1 MFRYAS
7 RQCLLPITYL
17 TSFLTTRPKCLLW
30 TGLLACQSLLAQPDL
45 AGIDWLH
52 GEADCEAAKA
62 DPGYIEWQQV
72 TYTPDTI
79 IFRQN
84 KCSNYEAPFVYLFVG
99 EDKSLLIDTGAT
111 DAGGPMLLEL
121 VRDITDTPLVAAHS
135 HGHGDHTAGDEAFA
149 DADNVELVGTGAEA
163 VQTFF
168 GFSNWPYEPTTL
180 DLGNRT
186 LELLPI
192 PGHTVD
198 DLAYY
203 DPATNLLVTGDT
215 LYPGRLYVRDWPGYQ
230 ASIARL
236 HEWIM
241 DKDVAYVLGTHIEM
255 TAEPDVDYPIETT
268 YQPDEHPLTLTTED
282 IAKLH
287 DALVARDMP
296 ERTYLGGFIIWP
308 L

>member
-1 MFRYAS
+1 MFCCTS
-7 RQCLLPITYL
+7 RQSLLPFTKL
-17 TSFLTTRPKCLLW
+17 TALFPARLGFVLW
-30 TGLLACQSLLAQPDL
+30 AGLLACQSLMAQPDL
-45 AGIDWLH
+45 ASIDWLH
-52 GEADCEAAKA
+52 GEADCEAARA
-62 DPGYIEWQQV
+62 APDYVEWQQV
-72 TYTPDTI
+72 TYTANTF

-111 DAGGPMLLEL
+111 EAGGPMLLEL
-121 VRDITDTPLVAAHS
+121 VRDITGTPLVAAHS

-149 DADNVELVGTGAEA
+149 KAEAVELVGTGAEA
-163 VQTFF
+163 VQVYF
-168 GFSNWPYEPTTL
+168 GFSSWPNQAATL

-198 DLAYY
+198 DVAYY

-215 LYPGRLYVRDWPGYQ
+215 LYPGRLYVRDWSGYQ
-230 ASIARL
+230 ASIDRL
-236 HEWIM
+236 HKWIA

-268 YQPDEHPLTLTTED
+268 YQPNEHPLTLTTED
-282 IAKLH
+282 IARLRE
-287 DALVARDMP
+287 AVTSRAEA
-296 ERTYLGGFIIWP
+296 ERVYLGGFIIWP